1 MKDKITKDQFFNSS
15 PSLVQDVTREFIF
28 PHILK
33 NQSYLVNH
41 LSSQDV
47 DGFRF
52 DDIQN
57 IYMTDKEI
65 IEDLGLDDEEITS
78 DMVKEIIEDLG
89 LSDNLK
95 EPLEW
100 YLVSEWFLDRI
111 KEINEPYIENSYG
124 TYWGRQCSGQSI
136 YLDYN
141 IQELAYH
148 HAYDERLYKA
158 SVVDI
163 NNYKEIAE

>member
-1 MKDKITKDQFFNSS
+1 MKDKITKDEFFNSS
-15 PSLVQDVTREFIF
+15 PSLVQDVTRQFIF

-41 LSSQDV
+41 LGSQDV

-52 DDIQN
+52 DDI
-57 IYMTDKEI
+57 E
-65 IEDLGLDDEEITS
+65 
-78 DMVKEIIEDLG
+78 
-89 LSDNLK
+89 NLYLTE

-100 YLVSEWFLDRI
+100 YLVSQWFLDRI
-111 KEINEPYIENSYG
+111 KEMNEPYIENSYG

-136 YLDYN
+136 YLDYD

-158 SVVDI
+158 DVVNI

>member
-15 PSLVQDVTREFIF
+15 ASLIQDVTRQFIF

-47 DGFRF
+47 DGFTY
-52 DDIQN
+52 DDIEN
-57 IYMTDKEI
+57 LYMTDQQ
-65 IEDLGLDDEEITS
+65 
-78 DMVKEIIEDLG
+78 IIEDLG
-89 LSDNLK
+89 LSNEEITAHMLDDYRYENPK

-100 YLVSEWFLDRI
+100 YLVSQWFLDRI
-111 KEINEPYIENSYG
+111 KEMNEPYIENSYG

-136 YLDYN
+136 YLDYD

-158 SVVDI
+158 DVVNI
-163 NNYKEIAE
+163 NDFKEVADESL

>member
-1 MKDKITKDQFFNSS
+1 MKDKITKDEFFNSS
-15 PSLVQDVTREFIF
+15 PSLVQDVTRQFIF

-41 LSSQDV
+41 LGSQDV

-52 DDIQN
+52 DDI
-57 IYMTDKEI
+57 E
-65 IEDLGLDDEEITS
+65 
-78 DMVKEIIEDLG
+78 
-89 LSDNLK
+89 NLYLTE

-100 YLVSEWFLDRI
+100 YLVSQWFLDRI
-111 KEINEPYIENSYG
+111 KEMNEPYIENSYG

-136 YLDYN
+136 YLDYD

-158 SVVDI
+158 DVVNI
-163 NNYKEIAE
+163 NNYKEIAEWVSIKFIQNG

>member
-15 PSLVQDVTREFIF
+15 PSLVQDVTKEFIF

-33 NQSYLVNH
+33 NQSYLVYH
-41 LSSQDV
+41 LNSQNV

-52 DDIQN
+52 DDIKD
-57 IYMTDKEI
+57 Y
-65 IEDLGLDDEEITS
+65 
-78 DMVKEIIEDLG
+78 
-89 LSDNLK
+89 
-95 EPLEW
+95 EW
-100 YLVSEWFLDRI
+100 YLVSQWFLDRI

-136 YLDYN
+136 YFDYN
-141 IQELAYH
+141 IQQLAYH
-148 HAYDERLYKA
+148 HAYDQRLYKA
-158 SVVDI
+158 DVVDI

>member
-15 PSLVQDVTREFIF
+15 PSLVQDVTKEFIF

-33 NQSYLVNH
+33 NQSYLVYH
-41 LSSQDV
+41 LNSQNV

-52 DDIQN
+52 DDIKD
-57 IYMTDKEI
+57 Y
-65 IEDLGLDDEEITS
+65 
-78 DMVKEIIEDLG
+78 
-89 LSDNLK
+89 
-95 EPLEW
+95 EW
-100 YLVSEWFLDRI
+100 YLVSQWFLDRL

-136 YLDYN
+136 YLDYS

-148 HAYDERLYKA
+148 HAYDQRLYKA
-158 SVVDI
+158 DVVDI

>member
-57 IYMTDKEI
+57 IYMTD
-65 IEDLGLDDEEITS
+65 
-78 DMVKEIIEDLG
+78 KEIIEDLG

>member
-33 NQSYLVNH
+33 NQSYLVYH
-41 LSSQDV
+41 LNSQNV

-52 DDIQN
+52 DDIKD
-57 IYMTDKEI
+57 Y
-65 IEDLGLDDEEITS
+65 
-78 DMVKEIIEDLG
+78 
-89 LSDNLK
+89 
-95 EPLEW
+95 EW
-100 YLVSEWFLDRI
+100 YLVSQWFLDRI

>member
-41 LSSQDV
+41 LGSQDV

-57 IYMTDKEI
+57 LYMTDNQI
-65 IEDLGLDDEEITS
+65 IEDLGLDHEEITS
-78 DMVKEIIEDLG
+78 DMLDDYRYE
-89 LSDNLK
+89 NPK

-111 KEINEPYIENSYG
+111 KEMNEPYIENSYG

>member
-1 MKDKITKDQFFNSS
+1 MKSKITKDQFFNSS

-57 IYMTDKEI
+57 IYMTD
-65 IEDLGLDDEEITS
+65 
-78 DMVKEIIEDLG
+78 KEIIEDLG